1 MNLDNEYKEIYE
13 LNGKSP
19 LFTRVASDAIK
30 KGDFDKALS
39 ILEHGIEVSE
49 EYPTPFFLM
58 GDLLIKLGKI
68 EKAEEAF
75 QKGSSLLNNSSDTL
89 NYYLNLI
96 PDSLEGR
103 KIDIEPEPKQ
113 NGDENLDELAD
124 KLKTAKIEISHQD
137 DSTLNDFNESTSKE
151 EFKPLKGLV
160 SETLAS
166 IYQNQSNY
174 KEAKA
179 IYETLI
185 DIQPERAEY
194 FQNKLS
200 EIDSKM
206 RT

>member
-1 MNLDNEYKEIYE
+1 MNLDNEYKEIYK

-30 KGDFDKALS
+30 EGDFDKALS
-39 ILEHGIEVSE
+39 ILEHGIEVIE

-58 GDLLIKLGKI
+58 GDLLIKLGRI
-68 EKAEEAF
+68 EEAEEAF
-75 QKGSSLLNNSSDTL
+75 QKGSLLLNNNSDTL

-96 PDSLEGR
+96 PDSIEDR
-103 KIDIEPEPKQ
+103 KNNIEPEPKQ
-113 NGDENLDELAD
+113 TGDENLGELAD
-124 KLKTAKIEISHQD
+124 KLKTAKIDISHQD

>member
-1 MNLDNEYKEIYE
+1 MDNE
-13 LNGKSP
+13 LNSKSP

-30 KGDFDKALS
+30 GGDFDKALS
-39 ILEHGIEVSE
+39 ILESGIELFE

-58 GDLLIKLGKI
+58 GDLLIKLGRI
-68 EKAEEAF
+68 EEAKDAF
-75 QKGSSLLNNSSDTL
+75 QKGNSLLNNSDTL

-96 PDSLEGR
+96 PDSIEAS
-103 KIDIEPEPKQ
+103 INNVEPELI
-113 NGDENLDELAD
+113 ENSDDDLVELAD
-124 KLKTAKIEISHQD
+124 KLKTAKIEISHE
-137 DSTLNDFNESTSKE
+137 DSSSPNESNESNNDE

-166 IYQNQSNY
+166 IYLNQSNY

-185 DIQPERAEY
+185 DIQPEREEY